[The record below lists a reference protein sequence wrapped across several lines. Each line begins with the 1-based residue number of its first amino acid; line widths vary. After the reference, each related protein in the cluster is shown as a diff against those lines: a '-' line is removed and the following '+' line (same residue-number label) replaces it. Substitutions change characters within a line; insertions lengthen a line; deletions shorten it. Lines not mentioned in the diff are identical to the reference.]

1 MALRLRRK
9 KNPGHVE
16 CEPGF
21 PCPQLP
27 LHYENWRLGVLE
39 KFEFEVRGSLHRAAN
54 LDRLHLGLGLGAG
67 FVDGA

>member
-27 LHYENWRLGVLE
+27 LHYENWRLGVSGKNSNPKLG
-39 KFEFEVRGSLHRAAN
+39 VRYIELQTLIDFIWVSASVRVL
-54 LDRLHLGLGLGAG
+54 
-67 FVDGA
+67 